1 MIDMPPPRRT
11 NPLKW
16 VLGALI
22 AVLAVTLAAVGVM
35 VFTHHDTTTASA
47 PTPVTVRVTASTPP
61 PPVTTTA
68 TSPPTATLETPTETP
83 TGSTPVQGGPCYESE
98 ARSFGTA
105 ADGTSLV
112 CTYMGADGG
121 FVWVAHAGND
131 GSVHNLGEPCD
142 PSVDQV
148 AQDPSGKA
156 IMCGGQVWVSG
167 P

>member
-11 NPLKW
+11 NPLIR
-16 VLGALI
+16 VLAALI
-22 AVLAVTLAAVGVM
+22 AVLAVAVAVVAVL
-35 VFTHHDTTTASA
+35 VFTRHESTTASA

-61 PPVTTTA
+61 PTVTPTTA
-68 TSPPTATLETPTETP
+68 SAPTATVETPTETP
-83 TGSTPVQGGPCYESE
+83 TGSTPIQGGPCYESE

-105 ADGTSLV
+105 DDGTSLV